1 MIFNNWMSY
10 IKPEARLNK
19 IAMPGAH
26 NACTAGMGKQAC
38 CQNDT
43 IAVQLQY
50 GVRHFCIRLDT
61 DRKGNV
67 ICCHGISKG
76 EPLAKALKGVREFME
91 ENPSEILLLDVREYY
106 DQKIFGPLVLSYEAK
121 PEKVDEILAETV
133 CPEKYAYTGFEKI
146 ADVTLGDVL
155 NAGKRFILMNEK
167 EDYAYSKKT
176 NINLPWEKKVNG
188 SKAYKFTRET
198 LRFFDDY
205 PTDGI
210 YIFQTQQ
217 TPNLGTEI
225 GITSPLKLDLSLRE
239 HFPYLI
245 EGIKNNPYYLVSAN
259 VIAGDFMTDSYMK
272 SSLIISLNLD
282 KGIVTENKEKDFA
295 EGLKWN

>member
-1 MIFNNWMSY
+1 MDI
-10 IKPEARLNK
+10 
-19 IAMPGAH
+19 
-26 NACTAGMGKQAC
+26 
-38 CQNDT
+38 
-43 IAVQLQY
+43 
-50 GVRHFCIRLDT
+50 
-61 DRKGNV
+61 
-67 ICCHGISKG
+67 
-76 EPLAKALKGVREFME
+76 
-91 ENPSEILLLDVREYY
+91 REYY

-133 CPEKYAYTGFEKI
+133 CPEKYAYTDFEKI
-146 ADVTLGDVL
+146 EDVKIGDVL

-225 GITSPLKLDLSLRE
+225 GITSPLKL
-239 HFPYLI
+239 
-245 EGIKNNPYYLVSAN
+245 
-259 VIAGDFMTDSYMK
+259 AGDFMTDSYMK

-282 KGIVTENKEKDFA
+282 KGIVVENKEKEFA